1 MAARPEVA
9 VSTQS
14 IATYQDFLS
23 ALLSDRERFFE
34 DVVADTGLRAKLRY
48 AALTIVGLAGFFGF
62 VAGAYSGPAQAL
74 SAGIKL
80 PFLFFATF
88 AVCFPAFF
96 VVQVLVGSRL
106 RLLQVVVLVFGAL
119 ALTSVLLAAFVPI
132 TLFFLVTGANYY
144 FQHLLNIA
152 IAGVA
157 GLFGMYALHEGLS
170 VVCEKRGVYPRK
182 ALTIMRAWA
191 VLFAFV
197 GIQLAWSL
205 RPFLGDRD
213 QPAQTPMTRDGHSLD
228 NEILTIEEV
237 AAYLRL
243 TPQTI
248 YRWAQEKR
256 IPAAKLGK
264 EWRFRKSIVDR
275 WLDEQILTSES
286 GFEHLKKRT

>member
-23 ALLSDRERFFE
+23 ALLSDRERFIE

-48 AALTIVGLAGFFGF
+48 AALTIVGLAGFFGL

-106 RLLQVVVLVFGAL
+106 RLLQVAVLVFGAL
-119 ALTSVLLAAFVPI
+119 ALSSVLLAAFVPI
-132 TLFFLVTGANYY
+132 TAFFLISGANYY

-170 VVCEKRGVYPRK
+170 VVCEQRGVYPRK

-191 VLFAFV
+191 LLFAFV

-205 RPFLGDRD
+205 RPFLGDRN
-213 QPAQTPMTRDGHSLD
+213 QPFRVFGNYQG
-228 NEILTIEEV
+228 NFY
-237 AAYLRL
+237 AAI
-243 TPQTI
+243 I
-248 YRWAQEKR
+248 Y
-256 IPAAKLGK
+256 AAKQLEKPPAPAGRQDTVP
-264 EWRFRKSIVDR
+264 RFRGLPLAPGDTAR
-275 WLDEQILTSES
+275 DTTN
-286 GFEHLKKRT
+286 RRNRP

>member
-1 MAARPEVA
+1 MAARPDV
-9 VSTQS
+9 TDRKQS

-23 ALLSDRERFFE
+23 ALLSDGERFFDE
-34 DVVADTGLRAKLRY
+34 VVAGTALRAKLRY
-48 AALTIVGLAGFFGF
+48 AAVTIVGLAGFFGL

-74 SAGIKL
+74 SAAIKL

-132 TLFFLVTGANYY
+132 TLFFLITGANYY
-144 FQHLLNIA
+144 FQHLLNIT

-170 VVCEKRGVYPRK
+170 VVCEKSGVYPRK

-191 VLFAFV
+191 LLFAFV
-197 GIQLAWSL
+197 GIQLAWRL
-205 RPFLGDRD
+205 RPFLGDRN
-213 QPAQTPMTRDGHSLD
+213 QPFQGVGTYQGNFHASVIYAQNKLLQGEEKPAVPGGQPDTMTPFRGFG
-228 NEILTIEEV
+228 
-237 AAYLRL
+237 
-243 TPQTI
+243 
-248 YRWAQEKR
+248 
-256 IPAAKLGK
+256 IPPIDTVTDSTH
-264 EWRFRKSIVDR
+264 RRNR
-275 WLDEQILTSES
+275 P
-286 GFEHLKKRT
+286 

>member
-1 MAARPEVA
+1 MAARPDV
-9 VSTQS
+9 TDPKQS

-23 ALLSDRERFFE
+23 ALLSDRERFFDE
-34 DVVADTGLRAKLRY
+34 VVAGTALAAKLRY
-48 AALTIVGLAGFFGF
+48 AAVTIVGLAGFFGL

-74 SAGIKL
+74 SAAIKL

-132 TLFFLVTGANYY
+132 TLFFLITGANYY
-144 FQHLLNIA
+144 FQHLLNIT
-152 IAGVA
+152 IAGVS

-191 VLFAFV
+191 LLFGFV
-197 GIQLAWSL
+197 GIQLAWTL
-205 RPFLGDRD
+205 RPFLGDRNEPFRVFGTYQGNFYAAIIYAVNKLMAGD
-213 QPAQTPMTRDGHSLD
+213 AKPVPLPAQHDSLPRFHSLPFSPVD
-228 NEILTIEEV
+228 TV
-237 AAYLRL
+237 ADSAHHRER
-243 TPQTI
+243 P
-248 YRWAQEKR
+248 
-256 IPAAKLGK
+256 
-264 EWRFRKSIVDR
+264 
-275 WLDEQILTSES
+275 
-286 GFEHLKKRT
+286 

>member
-1 MAARPEVA
+1 MAARPDV
-9 VSTQS
+9 TDPKQS

-34 DVVADTGLRAKLRY
+34 DVVADIGLRAKLRY

-132 TLFFLVTGANYY
+132 TAFFLITGANYY

-191 VLFAFV
+191 LLFAFV

-205 RPFLGDRD
+205 RPFLGDRNKPFRVFGSYQGNFYAAIIYAVNKLMAGD
-213 QPAQTPMTRDGHSLD
+213 AKPVPLPAQHDSLPRFHSLPFSPVD
-228 NEILTIEEV
+228 TV
-237 AAYLRL
+237 ADSAHHRER
-243 TPQTI
+243 P
-248 YRWAQEKR
+248 
-256 IPAAKLGK
+256 
-264 EWRFRKSIVDR
+264 
-275 WLDEQILTSES
+275 
-286 GFEHLKKRT
+286 

>member
-1 MAARPEVA
+1 MRPRPDAAIPR
-9 VSTQS
+9 QS
-14 IATYQDFLS
+14 IATYHDFLKS
-23 ALLSDRERFFE
+23 LLNDRDRFFE
-34 DVVADTGLRAKLRY
+34 EVVDGVALRHKLRS
-48 AALTIVGLAGFFGF
+48 AVVTIVAFAGFFGF

-132 TLFFLVTGANYY
+132 TAFFLITGANYY

-205 RPFLGDRD
+205 RPFLGDRN
-213 QPAQTPMTRDGHSLD
+213 QPFRVFGTYQG
-228 NEILTIEEV
+228 NFY
-237 AAYLRL
+237 AAV
-243 TPQTI
+243 I
-248 YRWAQEKR
+248 YAVN
-256 IPAAKLGK
+256 KLIQGDDRPTSPSVK
-264 EWRFRKSIVDR
+264 PDTLPRFRGLVLPLVDTVADTTR
-275 WLDEQILTSES
+275 RR
-286 GFEHLKKRT
+286 KRP

>member
-1 MAARPEVA
+1 MAYRE
-9 VSTQS
+9 
-14 IATYQDFLS
+14 FLT

-34 DVVADTGLRAKLRY
+34 EVVDGKALGQNLRY
-48 AALTIVGLAGFFGF
+48 GALTVIALAGFFGA

-88 AVCFPAFF
+88 VICFPAFF

-106 RLLQVVVLVFGAL
+106 RLHQVVVLVVGAL
-119 ALTSVLLAAFVPI
+119 ALTSILLAAFVPI
-132 TLFFLVTGANYY
+132 TAFFLITGANYY
-144 FQHLLNIA
+144 FQHLLNIG

-197 GIQLAWSL
+197 GIQLAWTL
-205 RPFLGDRD
+205 RPFLGDQNRPFRVFGNY
-213 QPAQTPMTRDGHSLD
+213 QGNFYTAVVYAV
-228 NEILTIEEV
+228 N
-237 AAYLRL
+237 RL
-243 TPQTI
+243 FQGEGEA
-248 YRWAQEKR
+248 R
-256 IPAAKLGK
+256 PAAPATGDSSSWQRGLSTPGSSTADTGN
-264 EWRFRKSIVDR
+264 RSRR
-275 WLDEQILTSES
+275 
-286 GFEHLKKRT
+286 